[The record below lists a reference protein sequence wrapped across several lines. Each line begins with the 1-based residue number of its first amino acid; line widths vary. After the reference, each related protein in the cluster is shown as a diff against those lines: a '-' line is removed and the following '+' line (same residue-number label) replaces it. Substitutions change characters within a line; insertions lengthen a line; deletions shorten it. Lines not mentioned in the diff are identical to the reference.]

1 MNGRP
6 VRIALLAVLG
16 LLLAA
21 GLGAAASRITS
32 EQVGLYG
39 EPPSVGSELVSEPD
53 RNGQRRPARA
63 DRRRDEGGDEAS
75 TGEGSVTSE
84 PAPATPAPTP
94 APVPE
99 PVPAPA
105 PTTDD
110 SSTEGEPES
119 EEEYEPPEQESEDS
133 DDD

>member
-1 MNGRP
+1 MKGRP

-63 DRRRDEGGDEAS
+63 DRRRDEGGNGGS
-75 TGEGSVTSE
+75 NGKGSVTTE
-84 PAPATPAPTP
+84 AVPATPI
-94 APVPE
+94 
-99 PVPAPA
+99 PAPA
-105 PTTDD
+105 PLPEPAPITDD
-110 SSTEGEPES
+110 SSTESEPES
-119 EEEYEPPEQESEDS
+119 EEEYDPPEHESEDS